1 MVNAA
6 GAWAASVGDMV
17 GLHLPVD
24 TWRHDTMFI
33 RRPHNLGPSLP
44 TVIDFTKSMYFR
56 PETGSLILVGLED
69 GNLIGEDPDG
79 DTDLFQT
86 RFCGKDFRSNMR
98 ANSIN
103 GNGVSAFC
111 FKWI

>member
-1 MVNAA
+1 MLLLR
-6 GAWAASVGDMV
+6 AASVGNMV

-24 TWRHDTMFI
+24 TWRYNTMFI
-33 RRPHNLGPSLP
+33 RRPQNLGNSLP
-44 TVIDFTKSMYFR
+44 TVIDFPKSMYFR

-69 GNLIGEDPDG
+69 GNLIGKDPDG
-79 DTDLFQT
+79 DTDLS
-86 RFCGKDFRSNMR
+86 RPGFCGKDFRSNMR

-103 GNGVSAFC
+103 GNGVAAFR